1 MKFST
6 FLLAAFASVASAQ
19 YCPITS
25 GQCDTSKVPASP
37 KTGEITRQFLVDGFS
52 CSGTIEI
59 VNECTFNV
67 KGFSIVSPGS
77 NELKWYGAEVLNSSK
92 GGNALTATPIA
103 QSSTKQDI
111 TVTTGDNMFCRASL
125 IEHVGAISIMDD
137 QYRVICF
144 AELKSSGA
152 GAPAAST
159 GSTGSTGNTS
169 STGATGAVGAA
180 QGSFTNGS
188 STGAQTGSNAN
199 VSTSTKPG
207 NTTASATPAAG
218 KVTSGAKSLSMI
230 PSALYVALLSLV
242 LYLRN

>member
-6 FLLAAFASVASAQ
+6 LLLAAFATVASAQ
-19 YCPITS
+19 YCPITN

-37 KTGEITRQFLVDGFS
+37 KTGQITRQFLADGFS

-77 NELKWYGAEVLNSSK
+77 NELKWFGAEVLNSSK

-103 QSSTKQDI
+103 QSATKQDI

-125 IEHVGAISIMDD
+125 IDHVGAISIIDD
-137 QYRVICF
+137 QWRVICY
-144 AELKSSGA
+144 AEFKNTG
-152 GAPAAST
+152 AAST
-159 GSTGSTGNTS
+159 GATGVSN
-169 STGATGAVGAA
+169 GASTGAVGAA
-180 QGSFTNGS
+180 PGSFNSPASGSTGS
-188 STGAQTGSNAN
+188 SPSASAP
-199 VSTSTKPG
+199 TKPG
-207 NTTASATPAAG
+207 NSTASATPAAG
-218 KVTSGAKSLSMI
+218 KTTSGANTLSMI

-242 LYLRN
+242 LYFRN